1 MFPVQDAGF
10 IITSISGLTYG
21 GIFILALL
29 SNIIIPVPE
38 ELVLLGMGYL
48 SGVGVF
54 HHPFV
59 LGIFILGMLMSDY
72 ILYSLAKSGSKLT
85 AGLFKR
91 LEKKGFLK
99 NKEYLKRNIN
109 KLIFFSRFLVYL
121 RFVGPVVAGY
131 LNVPRR
137 KFLMY
142 DFLALVIYVNIFLG
156 LGNYFHK
163 QISIIMDGVAK
174 FKNYLLVFLVVVVSI
189 LILRY
194 IQKNFMKWI
203 TTISEYIP
211 TIIPGLEE
219 KEEELEETKE

>member
-1 MFPVQDAGF
+1 MQEAGF
-10 IITSISGLTYG
+10 IIKSISGLTYG
-21 GIFILALL
+21 GIFILALI

-48 SGVGVF
+48 TGVGF
-54 HHPFV
+54 FQYPLV
-59 LGIFILGMLMSDY
+59 LSIFILGMLTSDY

-91 LEKKGFLK
+91 LERKGFLK
-99 NKEYLKRNIN
+99 NKEYLGKHIN
-109 KLIFFSRFLVYL
+109 KLIFFSRFLIYL
-121 RFVGPVVAGY
+121 RFIGPVVAGY
-131 LNVPRR
+131 LNVPRK

-174 FKNYLLVFLVVVVSI
+174 FKNYALVFLVVIISI
-189 LILRY
+189 LLLRY

-203 TTISEYIP
+203 TKISEYIP
-211 TIIPGLEE
+211 TIIPGLEQ
-219 KEEELEETKE
+219 KEEEIGD